1 MWNKSWNKI
10 TSTKEF
16 ENSRLFFKSQIAVWL
31 LILSGLS
38 NAINFAI
45 IWIWIE
51 PVDYPI
57 ILHYNVYFGVD
68 MIGDYRQAY
77 FLPLTG
83 FVLLAINLFLAIYFY
98 VRKERIASYILL
110 MATLMVQLSLIVG
123 SLSIILINY

>member
-1 MWNKSWNKI
+1 MWNKFWNKI
-10 TSTKEF
+10 TSTKEL
-16 ENSRLFFKSQIAVWL
+16 ENIRLFFKSQIAVWL

-45 IWIWIE
+45 LWIWIE

-83 FVLLAINLFLAIYFY
+83 LVLFVINLFLAIYFY
-98 VRKERIASYILL
+98 AKKERIASYILL
-110 MATLMVQLSLIVG
+110 MATLMIQLSLIVG